1 MTAINRRNS
10 QERQG
15 RGPRRQQKMS
25 SRTQQKAHRSNSVS
39 CGPADHPTY
48 RTCLDVTVVGHS
60 TGPKST
66 ERNVEESESYRGY
79 NDSEA
84 LPANDERDGI
94 NSKHSQGESRSTGED
109 DAIATLSVGAS
120 RIQLSDE
127 DIQQQLA
134 NLVNRML
141 STSPGQHLADAFLSA
156 GLYPPIT
163 KQSLSELD
171 ITNIIQNLKLRHDV
185 NFDRDLSFRPNLD
198 GAKGQEK
205 LKAAQKY
212 WNALTAELEL
222 YAYLFHGSSSPKH
235 APWPMLVAASK
246 KRIPLMFNT
255 IREILKNLVPDRD
268 QARVD
273 EHLEVSMLM
282 QQIEKGVFDLVRLSE
297 WLAHILKEHC
307 APMRDGWVDKMVES
321 TRIGVGSES
330 IVRGLR
336 ELLGI
341 LEAMKLDVANH
352 QIRNLRTLL
361 IEDTIN
367 FEQKYHLSRIARGR
381 INVEGAQRWYSYEE
395 KSMRQSVPLSYVRKD
410 IGRAQFETF
419 VQAVV
424 HILLSN
430 DPSKD
435 FPETFYLD
443 QDRLRALKSELHD
456 IVHFDMCC
464 KIFAWLL
471 REMNYRGSAPHT
483 AQQNLRN
490 SLFDIVGEDRNY
502 SSRQWIVNV
511 DYIAVELVR
520 HALNLCGHTHSYKAH
535 LLQKAHEM
543 LRAMLCS
550 SHQGVFAHYA
560 DVLERTILPEILACA
575 NGHVNS
581 SPMEMFST
589 LIAPSAPPPPPPP
602 PSHMNVVVQRIANEQ
617 NPSSPSDRLTDIIH
631 RITHITVLH
640 WRIWG
645 PIVYVL
651 PEEKDSASNL
661 RTTDGPSDDRQSR
674 PNEPLVIKNESTTH
688 SLPTT
693 GSTPSP
699 SPSPQPGA
707 RQMTGQAPEASTL
720 E

>member
-39 CGPADHPTY
+39 CGSADHPTY

-60 TGPKST
+60 TGPKPT

-84 LPANDERDGI
+84 LPANDEKDGI
-94 NSKHSQGESRSTGED
+94 NSKHSQEESRSMGED
-109 DAIATLSVGAS
+109 EAIATLSVDTS

-127 DIQQQLA
+127 NIQQQLA
-134 NLVNRML
+134 ELINQML
-141 STSPGQHLADAFLSA
+141 PTSLGQHLADTFLSA

-282 QQIEKGVFDLVRLSE
+282 QQIEKGVCDFIRLSE
-297 WLAHILKEHC
+297 WLAHLLKEHC

-321 TRIGVGSES
+321 TRIGVEDSSSES

-341 LEAMKLDVANH
+341 LEAMKLVSF
-352 QIRNLRTLL
+352 L
-361 IEDTIN
+361 
-367 FEQKYHLSRIARGR
+367 
-381 INVEGAQRWYSYEE
+381 
-395 KSMRQSVPLSYVRKD
+395 
-410 IGRAQFETF
+410 
-419 VQAVV
+419 
-424 HILLSN
+424 
-430 DPSKD
+430 
-435 FPETFYLD
+435 
-443 QDRLRALKSELHD
+443 
-456 IVHFDMCC
+456 
-464 KIFAWLL
+464 
-471 REMNYRGSAPHT
+471 
-483 AQQNLRN
+483 
-490 SLFDIVGEDRNY
+490 
-502 SSRQWIVNV
+502 
-511 DYIAVELVR
+511 
-520 HALNLCGHTHSYKAH
+520 
-535 LLQKAHEM
+535 
-543 LRAMLCS
+543 
-550 SHQGVFAHYA
+550 
-560 DVLERTILPEILACA
+560 
-575 NGHVNS
+575 
-581 SPMEMFST
+581 
-589 LIAPSAPPPPPPP
+589 
-602 PSHMNVVVQRIANEQ
+602 QRIMHNH
-617 NPSSPSDRLTDIIH
+617 SS
-631 RITHITVLH
+631 
-640 WRIWG
+640 
-645 PIVYVL
+645 Y
-651 PEEKDSASNL
+651 
-661 RTTDGPSDDRQSR
+661 
-674 PNEPLVIKNESTTH
+674 
-688 SLPTT
+688 
-693 GSTPSP
+693 
-699 SPSPQPGA
+699 
-707 RQMTGQAPEASTL
+707 
-720 E
+720 